1 MPLALED
8 RSKVVAIPLL
18 QGDPGERG
26 REWQGMLPNAKVFVG
41 LSVLQVLGLYADHGP
56 DTEQEQ
62 ETAGHADI
70 ERQASQ
76 LLPLDVLA
84 VADRWR
90 GDGQRRL
97 PRRLR

>member
-1 MPLALED
+1 
-8 RSKVVAIPLL
+8 
-18 QGDPGERG
+18 
-26 REWQGMLPNAKVFVG
+26 MLPNAKVFVG
-41 LSVLQVLGLYADHGP
+41 LSVLQVLGLYADQARGP